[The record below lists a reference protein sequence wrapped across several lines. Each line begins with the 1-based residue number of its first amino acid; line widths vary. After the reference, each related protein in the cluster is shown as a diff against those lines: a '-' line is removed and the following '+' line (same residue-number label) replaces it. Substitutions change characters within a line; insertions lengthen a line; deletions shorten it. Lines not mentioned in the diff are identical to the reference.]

1 MWWDSQILWA
11 GAAGLITATLS
22 GLGALIYGRRQNRP
36 AVAHANLPGAVEDLD
51 DKMDALSDAFA
62 QHVKDVNKDIPRI
75 SEEIITR
82 LADLDDKA
90 AANARALSELK
101 GMLNAMMMAR
111 AR

>member
-1 MWWDSQILWA
+1 MKRDASAHKLCARPPPRSW
-11 GAAGLITATLS
+11 
-22 GLGALIYGRRQNRP
+22 GR
-36 AVAHANLPGAVEDLD
+36 
-51 DKMDALSDAFA
+51 LSDAFA

-101 GMLNAMMMAR
+101 GTLNAMMMAR

>member
-1 MWWDSQILWA
+1 MWWDSQVLWT

-36 AVAHANLPGAVEDLD
+36 AINTNLPSAVEDLG
-51 DKMDALSDAFA
+51 DKVDALSDAFA